1 MSEIEV
7 KHLSKT
13 FEQKGVHVDALKD
26 INLTIGA
33 GDIYG
38 IIGMSGAGKST
49 LVRCLNFLE
58 RPTDGQVLI
67 EGKDLGTLNEKELR
81 KQRSDIAMIF
91 QHFNLLMQ
99 KNVIDN
105 ICFPLQIQGVKKKE
119 ARAKARELLKT
130 VGLEEKEKAYP
141 AQLSGGQKQRVAIAR
156 ALASNPKI
164 LLCDEATSALDPQT
178 TASILELLKSINEQ
192 FQITIVII
200 THQMSVIREIC
211 NRVAIIEHGEL
222 VENGLVEDIFSHPKS
237 KAARELI
244 LRDVPENSGK
254 AEGAVAAQM
263 ERIQGDKKLRIVFT
277 ENSAF
282 EPVIANMILQFGKPV
297 NICFPLQIQGV
308 KKKEA
313 RAKARELLKTV
324 GLEEK
329 EKAYPAQLSG
339 GQKQRVAIARA
350 LASNPKILLCDE
362 ATSALDPQTTAS
374 ILELLKSINEQFQ
387 ITIVIITHQMS
398 VIREICNRVAIIEHG
413 ELVENGLVED
423 IFSHPKSK
431 AARELILRDVPEN
444 SGKAEGAVAAQME
457 RIQGDKKLRIVFTE
471 NSAFEP
477 VIANMILQF
486 GKPVNILRADTK
498 NVGGVAKGEMILG
511 LPDDRHLQ
519 IDMEQYLTEHGLE
532 IEEVTGD
539 VE

>member
-1 MSEIEV
+1 MSGIVIEKV
-7 KHLSKT
+7 RKSFDTKD
-13 FEQKGVHVDALKD
+13 GVVEALKD
-26 INLTIGA
+26 VNLNIDS

-49 LVRCLNFLE
+49 LVRCMNFLE
-58 RPTDGQVLI
+58 VPTEGQVLI
-67 EGKDLGTLNEKELR
+67 DGKALGDLTEKELR
-81 KQRSDIAMIF
+81 KQREEIGMIF

-105 ICFPLQIQGVKKKE
+105 ICFPLQIQSVKKKE

-282 EPVIANMILQFGKPV
+282 EPVIANMILKF
-297 NICFPLQIQGV
+297 
-308 KKKEA
+308 
-313 RAKARELLKTV
+313 RE
-324 GLEEK
+324 
-329 EKAYPAQLSG
+329 
-339 GQKQRVAIARA
+339 
-350 LASNPKILLCDE
+350 
-362 ATSALDPQTTAS
+362 
-374 ILELLKSINEQFQ
+374 
-387 ITIVIITHQMS
+387 
-398 VIREICNRVAIIEHG
+398 
-413 ELVENGLVED
+413 
-423 IFSHPKSK
+423 
-431 AARELILRDVPEN
+431 
-444 SGKAEGAVAAQME
+444 
-457 RIQGDKKLRIVFTE
+457 
-471 NSAFEP
+471 
-477 VIANMILQF
+477 
-486 GKPVNILRADTK
+486 PVNILRADTR
-498 NVGGVAKGEMILG
+498 NIGGVAKGEMILEFAG
-511 LPDDRHLQ
+511 DSRQ
-519 IDMEQYLTEHGLE
+519 AEEMQNYLKTCGIEL
-532 IEEVTGD
+532 EEVTDD

>member
-156 ALASNPKI
+156 ALASAPVII
-164 LLCDEATSALDPQT
+164 LADEPTGNLDSKTSQDVL
-178 TASILELLKSINEQ
+178 SLLKVSCKKFSQ
-192 FQITIVII
+192 TMVMI
-200 THQMSVIREIC
+200 THNEEIAQTADRIIHIEDGHVI
-211 NRVAIIEHGEL
+211 
-222 VENGLVEDIFSHPKS
+222 
-237 KAARELI
+237 
-244 LRDVPENSGK
+244 
-254 AEGAVAAQM
+254 
-263 ERIQGDKKLRIVFT
+263 
-277 ENSAF
+277 
-282 EPVIANMILQFGKPV
+282 
-297 NICFPLQIQGV
+297 
-308 KKKEA
+308 
-313 RAKARELLKTV
+313 
-324 GLEEK
+324 
-329 EKAYPAQLSG
+329 
-339 GQKQRVAIARA
+339 
-350 LASNPKILLCDE
+350 
-362 ATSALDPQTTAS
+362 
-374 ILELLKSINEQFQ
+374 
-387 ITIVIITHQMS
+387 
-398 VIREICNRVAIIEHG
+398 
-413 ELVENGLVED
+413 
-423 IFSHPKSK
+423 
-431 AARELILRDVPEN
+431 
-444 SGKAEGAVAAQME
+444 
-457 RIQGDKKLRIVFTE
+457 
-471 NSAFEP
+471 
-477 VIANMILQF
+477 
-486 GKPVNILRADTK
+486 TK
-498 NVGGVAKGEMILG
+498 
-511 LPDDRHLQ
+511 D
-519 IDMEQYLTEHGLE
+519 
-532 IEEVTGD
+532 
-539 VE
+539 